1 MTDGK
6 EVHLDGKENGEKVRG
21 VEEGKIIIK
30 TYDMRKKNPIF
41 TKMKKILGGQLGR
54 VMEYHMI

>member
-21 VEEGKIIIK
+21 VEGKIIIK

-54 VMEYHMI
+54 VMEYRMI